1 VKRMARFPRAVLLI
15 RNANLSE
22 YLTMMKKLCV
32 LVWSM
37 AMSNAILIPAQAADN
52 PLSSGTGTAATGPIV
67 IGSADFPESELLAT
81 IYAQALRAKGIKADT
96 KLNIGSRE
104 VYMPALLDG
113 SINAIPEYTGATLS
127 YLDKDASAHTPE
139 EVAKA
144 LAASLPKKI
153 AMLTYSRAEDT
164 DVLAVTQATAKK
176 YSLTSISDLAPVAA
190 QLVLGG
196 PPEWKTRREG
206 VVGLKDVYGLT
217 FKSFKTLDVAGPI
230 TLSAL
235 KNGQVHAADM
245 TSTDPAMK
253 QDKLVALKDPKN
265 LFPAQNIVP
274 LVARD
279 RLDDK
284 VEKVLNQ
291 ISLALT
297 TDDLIMMNSRLA
309 NQESFDTVAADW
321 LRKKGL
327 DH

>member
-1 VKRMARFPRAVLLI
+1 
-15 RNANLSE
+15 
-22 YLTMMKKLCV
+22 MMKKLCV
-32 LVWSM
+32 ATCAL
-37 AMSNAILIPAQAADN
+37 AISAAITLSAEAADN
-52 PLSSGTGTAATGPIV
+52 PLSSGGSTAAAGTV
-67 IGSADFPESELLAT
+67 VVGSADFPESELLAT

-113 SINAIPEYTGATLS
+113 SISVIPEYTGATLS
-127 YLDKDASAHTPE
+127 YLDKDASAHTPDD
-139 EVAKA
+139 VAKA
-144 LAASLPKKI
+144 LASALPKNV
-153 AMLTYSRAEDT
+153 AMLTYSKAEDT

-176 YSLTSISDLAPVAA
+176 YSLTSISDLTQVAG

-253 QDKLVALKDPKN
+253 QDKLIALKDPKN

-274 LVARD
+274 LVAKD
-279 RLDDK
+279 KLNDK
-284 VEKVLNQ
+284 VERVLNDV
-291 ISLALT
+291 SAALS
-297 TDDLIMMNSRLA
+297 TDDLVVMNSRLA

-321 LRKKGL
+321 LKKKKL
-327 DH
+327 DR